1 MMVKYSL
8 DFFFIFDSSRNKCF
22 FPLLFQVYQEFNRV
36 VGKNLKQEFY
46 GSLDRHCPQLIQMF
60 RSKRGLAGQILSD
73 LLQQAKVCTFKLM
86 PLFA

>member
-1 MMVKYSL
+1 MSIDKHDGVTTAFS
-8 DFFFIFDSSRNKCF
+8 FTISGVSRIQ
-22 FPLLFQVYQEFNRV
+22 LWV

-46 GSLDRHCPQLIQMF
+46 GSLDRHCPQLIQIF